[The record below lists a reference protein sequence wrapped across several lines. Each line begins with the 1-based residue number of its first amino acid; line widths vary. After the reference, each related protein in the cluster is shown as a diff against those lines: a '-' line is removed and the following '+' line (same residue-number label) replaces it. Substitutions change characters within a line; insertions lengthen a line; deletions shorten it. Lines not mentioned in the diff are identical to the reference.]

1 MIFIYGSY
9 INEYVFGK
17 IWGRFRQ
24 NTMGMGY
31 SFVDCGSPVEV
42 NSDDECPICHYGID
56 LSQDAW
62 VNYHDM
68 HSAAW
73 RCQWMCQAPGGKHK
87 QILNCL

>member
-42 NSDDECPICHYGID
+42 NSDDEDI
-56 LSQDAW
+56 
-62 VNYHDM
+62 
-68 HSAAW
+68 
-73 RCQWMCQAPGGKHK
+73 GKK
-87 QILNCL
+87 E